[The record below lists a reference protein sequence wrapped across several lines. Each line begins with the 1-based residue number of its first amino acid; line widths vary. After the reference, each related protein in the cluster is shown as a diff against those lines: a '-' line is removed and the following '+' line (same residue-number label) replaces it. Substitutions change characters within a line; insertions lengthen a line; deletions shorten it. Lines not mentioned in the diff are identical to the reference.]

1 MCMLT
6 TVEKAEEIWRTQALL
21 LRAQARVLELQAQVF
36 ELYAQPCRACAP
48 APRPRR
54 RRRRR
59 ADAAMD
65 AAVRF
70 CIASPRSSEDGSAGS
85 YTGPMTRVAGSMPAC
100 FVTEEFEA
108 CAAEKFFKDCD
119 IAEVSL
125 ISTVSG
131 EGLIDLEAEVSLV
144 SLTSTV
150 AESCGLDDGS
160 LEACQLAHK
169 QAFQGVLL
177 CIENSWVADGR
188 ERELSIYAWRTL
200 NEKARK
206 QLNEKAVTPSS
217 AVFVQ
222 DAFDGIDGIDVVHAM
237 PSTPGEIER
246 RADMFVSTCFDLA
259 SAGDFSSL
267 NNLLRGSMIEDGDYS
282 SEEEFCDASE

>member
-85 YTGPMTRVAGSMPAC
+85 YTGPMTCVAGSMPAC
-100 FVTEEFEA
+100 FVSEEFEA
-108 CAAEKFFKDCD
+108 CAAEKFSKDGD

-131 EGLIDLEAEVSLV
+131 EGLFDLEAEVSLV
-144 SLTSTV
+144 SVTSTV
-150 AESCGLDDGS
+150 AESWGLDDGS
-160 LEACQLAHK
+160 LEVWQLAHK
-169 QAFQGVLL
+169 QAFQHVLPWL
-177 CIENSWVADGR
+177 ITPETWLENMAG
-188 ERELSIYAWRTL
+188 
-200 NEKARK
+200 
-206 QLNEKAVTPSS
+206 TPSS

-222 DAFDGIDGIDVVHAM
+222 DAFAGIDGIDVVHAM

-259 SAGDFSSL
+259 SAGDFNSL

-282 SEEEFCDASE
+282 SDEEFCDTSD

>member
-1 MCMLT
+1 M
-6 TVEKAEEIWRTQALL
+6 

-85 YTGPMTRVAGSMPAC
+85 YTGPMTCVAGSMPAC

-108 CAAEKFFKDCD
+108 CAAEKFFKDDD

-131 EGLIDLEAEVSLV
+131 EGLFDLEAEVSLV

-177 CIENSWVADGR
+177 CIENSWLRIRTVSWRTDFH
-188 ERELSIYAWRTL
+188 AWRTL
-200 NEKARK
+200 NDMLAEKADDM
-206 QLNEKAVTPSS
+206 AVAPSS

-222 DAFDGIDGIDVVHAM
+222 DAFDGIDDIDVVYAM
-237 PSTPGEIER
+237 PSSPGEIEH
-246 RADMFVSTCFDLA
+246 RADMFVSTCFGLA
-259 SAGDFSSL
+259 SAGEFSSL
-267 NNLLRGSMIEDGDYS
+267 NNLLRESIVDGDYS
-282 SEEEFCDASE
+282 EFFESDEDFCDASE

>member
-6 TVEKAEEIWRTQALL
+6 AVEKAEEIWRTQALL

-70 CIASPRSSEDGSAGS
+70 CIASPRSCEDGSSGS
-85 YTGPMTRVAGSMPAC
+85 YTGPMTCVAGSMPAC
-100 FVTEEFEA
+100 SVSEEFDA
-108 CAAEKFFKDCD
+108 CAAEKFSKDGD

-169 QAFQGVLL
+169 QAFQGVLV
-177 CIENSWVADGR
+177 CIENSWLADGR
-188 ERELSIYAWRTL
+188 ERELSIHAWRTL
-200 NEKARK
+200 NEKADDM
-206 QLNEKAVTPSS
+206 AVTPSS

-282 SEEEFCDASE
+282 SDEEFCDTSE

>member
-1 MCMLT
+1 MRK
-6 TVEKAEEIWRTQALL
+6 KAEEIWRAQALL

-70 CIASPRSSEDGSAGS
+70 CIASPCSSEDGSAGS
-85 YTGPMTRVAGSMPAC
+85 YTGPMTCVAGSMPSC
-100 FVTEEFEA
+100 FVTEDVEA
-108 CAAEKFFKDCD
+108 CAAEKFFKDGD

-169 QAFQGVLL
+169 RAFQEVLL
-177 CIENSWVADGR
+177 WLTENSWMLKLLGTP
-188 ERELSIYAWRTL
+188 AWRFENSTDDF
-200 NEKARK
+200 
-206 QLNEKAVTPSS
+206 AVTPSS
-217 AVFVQ
+217 AVDGIDV
-222 DAFDGIDGIDVVHAM
+222 FDGIDGIDVVHAM
-237 PSTPGEIER
+237 PSTPSEIER

-282 SEEEFCDASE
+282 SEEEFCDVSE

>member
-6 TVEKAEEIWRTQALL
+6 TAEKAEEIWRAQALL

-70 CIASPRSSEDGSAGS
+70 CIASPSSSEDGSAGS
-85 YTGPMTRVAGSMPAC
+85 YTGPMTCVAGSMPAC

-169 QAFQGVLL
+169 QAFQDVLL
-177 CIENSWVADGR
+177 CIKIPWLDGC
-188 ERELSIYAWRTL
+188 YATATL
-200 NEKARK
+200 NEKADDM
-206 QLNEKAVTPSS
+206 AVTPSS

-282 SEEEFCDASE
+282 SDSEFCDASE

>member
-6 TVEKAEEIWRTQALL
+6 TVEKAEEIWRAQALL

-36 ELYAQPCRACAP
+36 ELFAQPCRACAP

-70 CIASPRSSEDGSAGS
+70 SVASPRSSEDGSAGS
-85 YTGPMTRVAGSMPAC
+85 YTGPMTCVAGSMPAC
-100 FVTEEFEA
+100 FVTEEFKA
-108 CAAEKFFKDCD
+108 CAAEKFCKDGD

-177 CIENSWVADGR
+177 RIENSWLRIRTVSWRTDFH
-188 ERELSIYAWRTL
+188 AWRML
-200 NEKARK
+200 NEKADDM
-206 QLNEKAVTPSS
+206 AVTPSS

-282 SEEEFCDASE
+282 SDEEFCDTSE

>member
-1 MCMLT
+1 MLT

-70 CIASPRSSEDGSAGS
+70 SIASPRSSEDGSAGS
-85 YTGPMTRVAGSMPAC
+85 FTGPMTCDAGSMPAC
-100 FVTEEFEA
+100 FFTEEFEA
-108 CAAEKFFKDCD
+108 CAAEKFSKDGD

-169 QAFQGVLL
+169 QAFQEVLL
-177 CIENSWVADGR
+177 WLTENSWMLKLLGTPAWRFEKSSLRGIQR
-188 ERELSIYAWRTL
+188 ERER
-200 NEKARK
+200 E
-206 QLNEKAVTPSS
+206 
-217 AVFVQ
+217 
-222 DAFDGIDGIDVVHAM
+222 
-237 PSTPGEIER
+237 
-246 RADMFVSTCFDLA
+246 
-259 SAGDFSSL
+259 
-267 NNLLRGSMIEDGDYS
+267 
-282 SEEEFCDASE
+282 